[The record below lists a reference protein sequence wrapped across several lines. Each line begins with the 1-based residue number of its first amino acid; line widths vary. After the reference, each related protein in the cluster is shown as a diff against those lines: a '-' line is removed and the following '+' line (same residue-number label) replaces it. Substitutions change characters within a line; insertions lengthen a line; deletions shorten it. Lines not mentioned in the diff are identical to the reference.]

1 MSLSVEQ
8 LQARVEDLDRRL
20 RRTRRLALGCAAVTA
35 AVLLGAAAPKGPD
48 VLRVRG
54 LVVVDD
60 KGRERVVLGAPIPDR
75 PGARRVSP
83 AAGLAVYDPAGLE
96 RFGVGLL
103 DDGRMAMG
111 FDAPKGKGDDRNRE
125 RITLEADAE
134 GGATL
139 RFLNRKT
146 FTPGRLRLGEDD
158 RLWLEFLDVRPDKV
172 VRRRLGFTGQETV
185 EEKR

>member
-20 RRTRRLALGCAAVTA
+20 RRTRLLAPGCVAVSV
-35 AVLLGAAAPKGPD
+35 AVLLAAAAPKEPE

-60 KGRERVVLGAPIPDR
+60 KGRERVVIGAPVPDR
-75 PGARRVSP
+75 PGVRRISP
-83 AAGLAVYDPAGLE
+83 ATGMVIYDPAGLE

-103 DDGRMAMG
+103 DDGRMVMG

-125 RITLEADAE
+125 RLTLEADAE

-146 FTPGRLRLGEDD
+146 VTPGRLRLGEDD